1 MKIQAG
7 ENLKPRS
14 QYAEEAVQLAVAGD
28 WEEAASLNRFILEQF
43 EPDEQTHNRLG
54 KALSELGQLDKARAQ
69 YEACLVINPLNSVA
83 RKNAQKLEMLAQT
96 KGGLKGGA
104 ARVDLNLFVEEMGKT
119 IVTDLEAVGDPE
131 ISTKVAA
138 GDLAD
143 LRVDDD
149 GITVVS
155 NRGIRLGSLESK
167 LARRLIKFIQGGNRY
182 AAGVTAADG
191 PRVKVIIRETYQDPK
206 FAGKPSFPVVK
217 KRGLPEFRPYAKES
231 LLSRDVEIFTGEDDD
246 DEVLPAGRGATDD
259 DDLEDG
265 GLHEV
270 EDDAE
275 AVDVS
280 EDAAD
285 SNSDDDDEDDE

>member
-149 GITVVS
+149 GITVV
-155 NRGIRLGSLESK
+155 
-167 LARRLIKFIQGGNRY
+167 
-182 AAGVTAADG
+182 
-191 PRVKVIIRETYQDPK
+191 
-206 FAGKPSFPVVK
+206 
-217 KRGLPEFRPYAKES
+217 
-231 LLSRDVEIFTGEDDD
+231 
-246 DEVLPAGRGATDD
+246 
-259 DDLEDG
+259 
-265 GLHEV
+265 
-270 EDDAE
+270 
-275 AVDVS
+275 
-280 EDAAD
+280 
-285 SNSDDDDEDDE
+285 

>member
-14 QYAEEAVQLAVAGD
+14 QYADEAVQLAVAGD
-28 WEEAASLNRFILEQF
+28 WEEAAALNRFILEQF

-54 KALSELGQLDKARAQ
+54 KALTELGQLAKAKAE
-69 YEACLVINPLNSVA
+69 YEACLALNPLNSVA
-83 RKNAQKLEMLAQT
+83 RKNAQKLEMLVQS
-96 KGGLKGGA
+96 KSGLKGGA
-104 ARVDLNLFVEEMGKT
+104 ARVDLNLFVEETGKT
-119 IVTDLEAVGDPE
+119 IITDLEAVGDPE

-191 PRVKVIIRETYQDPK
+191 PRVKVIIRETHQDAK

-217 KRGLPEFRPYAKES
+217 KRGITDFRPYAKES
-231 LLSRDVEIFTGEDDD
+231 LLSRDVEIFTGEDDE
-246 DEVLPAGRGATDD
+246 DEVLPAGRGAADD
-259 DDLEDG
+259 DDLEE

-270 EDDAE
+270 DDDAE
-275 AVDVS
+275 AMDFS
-280 EDAAD
+280 EDAGD
-285 SNSDDDDEDDE
+285 NGDDGDDEDDE